1 MFTDSYFPTID
12 GVVVSLTSTSQ
23 ELKKQ
28 GHEVV
33 VFAPE
38 PTGGSVD
45 YLPDRVIWLPAF
57 GFREYETYRSALFP
71 SSIVSLVRSEQPDI
85 IHSHGIGF
93 MGLQALIASR
103 QTKIRNVLTYHTLL
117 HEAADHYAPPIMP
130 VDVMVRL
137 AWFYQKSFLK
147 RPHAVITPTRA
158 IRDELEGYGIRAR
171 RWEAIAT
178 GVDCERFSPNV
189 SGKEVR
195 DKYGLD
201 DCQMILT
208 VGRVA
213 KEKNLEL
220 LLAGFKELI
229 NKEKCAKLLIV
240 GKGPAMEEYQNLT
253 KEMNLDQ
260 NVVFTG
266 FIPDSQ
272 LASYYAACD
281 AFAIA
286 SKFETQGIA
295 AVEAM
300 ASGKPIAG
308 MRSKAL
314 PEIIREGENGY
325 LFDDD
330 QKSCADALDRA
341 INDRSDVS
349 AGARRTGLEFSLDK
363 CTAKLVDLYKHLHD
377 AEDA

>member
-38 PTGGSVD
+38 PTGGIID
-45 YLPDRVIWLPAF
+45 HLPDRVIWLPAF

-195 DKYGLD
+195 DKYGLY

-363 CTAKLVDLYKHLHD
+363 CTAKLVDLYKDLHD

>member
-38 PTGGSVD
+38 PTGGSAD
-45 YLPDRVIWLPAF
+45 QLPDRVIWLPAF

-147 RPHAVITPTRA
+147 RPHAVIIPTRA

-171 RWEAIAT
+171 RWEVIAT
-178 GVDCERFSPNV
+178 GVDCERFSPNI

-195 DKYGLD
+195 EKYGLD
-201 DCQMILT
+201 GCRMILT

-220 LLAGFKELI
+220 LLGGFKELI
-229 NKEKCAKLLIV
+229 KKEKCAKLLIV
-240 GKGPAMEEYQNLT
+240 GKGPAMEEYKALT
-253 KEMNLDQ
+253 KEMGLDQ
-260 NVVFTG
+260 DVLFTG
-266 FIPDSQ
+266 FIPDDQ

-300 ASGKPIAG
+300 ACGKPIAG

-330 QKSCADALDRA
+330 PKSCADALDRA
-341 INDRSDVS
+341 INDRSGVS
-349 AGARRTGLEFSLDK
+349 AGARRTAQEFSLDK
-363 CTAKLVDLYKHLHD
+363 CTTKLVGLYHHLHD

>member
-45 YLPDRVIWLPAF
+45 HLPDRVIWLPAF

-85 IHSHGIGF
+85 IHSHGISF

-130 VDVMVRL
+130 IDVMVRL

-171 RWEAIAT
+171 RWEVIAT
-178 GVDCERFSPNV
+178 GVDCERFSPKI
-189 SGKEVR
+189 SGRGVR
-195 DKYGLD
+195 RKYDLD
-201 DCQMILT
+201 GCKMILT

-220 LLAGFKELI
+220 LLGGFKELI
-229 NKEKCAKLLIV
+229 KKEKCAKLLIA
-240 GKGPAMEEYQNLT
+240 GKGPAMEEYQTLT
-253 KEMNLDQ
+253 NEMKLDQ

-330 QKSCADALDRA
+330 PISCADALERA
-341 INDRSDVS
+341 INDRSDVTAS
-349 AGARRTGLEFSLDK
+349 ARRTAQEFSLDK
-363 CTAKLVDLYKHLHD
+363 CTAKLVGLYKHLHD

>member
-23 ELKKQ
+23 ELKRQ

-38 PTGGSVD
+38 PTGGSAD
-45 YLPDRVIWLPAF
+45 HPPDRVIWLPAF

-71 SSIVSLVRSEQPDI
+71 SSIVSLVRSERPDI

-103 QTKIRNVLTYHTLL
+103 QTKIGNVLTYHTLL
-117 HEAADHYAPPIMP
+117 HEAAEHYAPPIMP

-147 RPHAVITPTRA
+147 RPYAVITPTRA
-158 IRDELEGYGIRAR
+158 VRDELEGYGIRAR
-171 RWEAIAT
+171 RWEVIAT
-178 GVDCERFSPNV
+178 GVDCDRFSPDV
-189 SGKEVR
+189 SGKAVR
-195 DKYGLD
+195 EKYDLD
-201 DCQMILT
+201 GCKVILT
-208 VGRVA
+208 VGRIA
-213 KEKNLEL
+213 REKNLKL
-220 LLAGFKELI
+220 LLEGFKELVR
-229 NKEKCAKLLIV
+229 KEKCAKLLIV
-240 GKGPAMEEYQNLT
+240 GKGPAMEEYQALT
-253 KEMNLDQ
+253 RGMGLDR

-266 FIPDSQ
+266 FVPDGQ

-330 QKSCADALDRA
+330 PKSCADALERA
-341 INDRSDVS
+341 INDRSGVS
-349 AGARRTGLEFSLDK
+349 SGARRTAQEFSLDR
-363 CTAKLVDLYKHLHD
+363 CTTKLVGLYRSLHD
-377 AEDA
+377 IKGA

>member
-38 PTGGSVD
+38 PTGGSAD
-45 YLPDRVIWLPAF
+45 QLPDRVIWLPAF

-71 SSIVSLVRSEQPDI
+71 TSIVSLVRSEQPDI

-363 CTAKLVDLYKHLHD
+363 CTAKLVDLYKDLHD